1 MFSLLPLHDSTQI
14 DPMVAALNA
23 QFLQMAQED
32 RPAKSRTQTARSYA
46 SALRALSAYIQTK
59 GVTLPTR
66 AILDQWREDMLQGRL
81 TTDKGKVLAVNSVNV
96 RLAAARALLRGAAL
110 RLPALEQ
117 RLLLRE
123 WAEVADA
130 KAIFRQDLLDEDYGI
145 RLSQPELEA
154 YIAQIR
160 TSTIKGL
167 RDRALIMVLSG
178 AGLRISEAVRLT
190 LADVFLTA
198 HPNGLFGIRVR
209 HGKHRKSR
217 IVVLG
222 PQTHPVFQAVRA
234 YVQALEIPIPEPLW
248 PDDEFDSLADM
259 EADWSEA
266 RYEVSNTSDET
277 NLPVFRSLKRG
288 PNRQPVSTNR
298 RLSPRSVERIVA
310 TYPAR
315 HRKKRIHLA
324 PHDLRRTFA
333 KLCKE
338 SGMSWEALREQMGHT
353 SVNITERYVGHEVD
367 WTQRLPGW
375 SFKWESDS
383 R

>member
-1 MFSLLPLHDSTQI
+1 MFSLLPLSDSSKI

-32 RPAKSRTQTARSYA
+32 RPAKNRTQTARSYA
-46 SALRALSAYIQTK
+46 SALRALSEYIQTK

-154 YIAQIR
+154 YIGQIR

-178 AGLRISEAVRLT
+178 AGLRISEVVRLT

-198 HPNGLFGIRVR
+198 HPSGLFGIRVR

-222 PQTHPVFQAVRA
+222 PQTHPVFQALRA
-234 YVQALEIPIPEPLW
+234 YIQALAIPIPEPLW

-259 EADWSEA
+259 ESDWSEA
-266 RYEVSNTSDET
+266 RYEMSKSDET

-310 TYPAR
+310 TYAAR

-375 SFKWESDS
+375 SFKWETDGL
-383 R
+383 

>member
-1 MFSLLPLHDSTQI
+1 MFSLLPLHDSSQI
-14 DPMVAALNA
+14 DPIVAALNA
-23 QFLQMAQED
+23 QFIQMAQED

-46 SALRALSAYIQTK
+46 SALRALSEYMQGK
-59 GVTLPTR
+59 GIALPTR

-96 RLAAARALLRGAAL
+96 RLAAARALLRGAAH
-110 RLPALEQ
+110 RLAALEQ

-130 KAIFRQDLLDEDYGI
+130 KAIFRQDLLDEDYGV

-154 YIAQIR
+154 YIGQIR

-190 LADVFLTA
+190 IADVFLTA
-198 HPNGLFGIRVR
+198 HPSGLFGIRVR

-222 PQTHPVFQAVRA
+222 PQSHPIFQALRA
-234 YVQALEIPIPEPLW
+234 YVHALGIPIPEPLW

-259 EADWSEA
+259 ESDWAAIGQNDPVISEDTD
-266 RYEVSNTSDET
+266 V
-277 NLPVFRSLKRG
+277 PVFRSLRRG
-288 PNRQPVSTNR
+288 PNREPISTNR

-310 TYPAR
+310 AYPAR
-315 HRKKRIHLA
+315 HRKKRVRLA
-324 PHDLRRTFA
+324 PHDLRRTYA

-338 SGMSWEALREQMGHT
+338 AGMSWEALREQMGHT

-375 SFKWESDS
+375 SFKWEADG

>member
-1 MFSLLPLHDSTQI
+1 MFSLLPLHDSPQTDAI
-14 DPMVAALNA
+14 VAALNA
-23 QFLQMAQED
+23 QFIQMAQED
-32 RPAKSRTQTARSYA
+32 RPAKNRTQTARSYA
-46 SALRALSAYIQTK
+46 SALRSLSEYMQEK
-59 GVTLPTR
+59 GIALPTR

-81 TTDKGKVLAVNSVNV
+81 TTDKGKVLAINSVNV
-96 RLAAARALLRGAAL
+96 RLAAARALLRGAAH
-110 RLPALEQ
+110 RLASLDQ

-130 KAIFRQDLLDEDYGI
+130 KAIFRQDMLDEDYGV
-145 RLSQPELEA
+145 RLSQAELEA
-154 YIAQIR
+154 YIGQIK
-160 TSTIKGL
+160 TGTIKGL

-198 HPNGLFGIRVR
+198 HPSGLYGIRVR

-222 PQTHPVFQAVRA
+222 EQTHPVFQAIRV
-234 YVQALEIPIPEPLW
+234 YMQALGVPIPELLW
-248 PDDEFDSLADM
+248 PDDEVDSLADM
-259 EADWSEA
+259 EENWVASGREA
-266 RYEVSNTSDET
+266 PVSTEDT

-288 PNRQPVSTNR
+288 PNKQPVSTAR

-310 TYPAR
+310 AYPAR
-315 HRKKRIHLA
+315 HRKKRIRLA
-324 PHDLRRTFA
+324 PHDLRRTYA

-367 WTQRLPGW
+367 WSQRLPGW
-375 SFKWESDS
+375 RFKWETDG